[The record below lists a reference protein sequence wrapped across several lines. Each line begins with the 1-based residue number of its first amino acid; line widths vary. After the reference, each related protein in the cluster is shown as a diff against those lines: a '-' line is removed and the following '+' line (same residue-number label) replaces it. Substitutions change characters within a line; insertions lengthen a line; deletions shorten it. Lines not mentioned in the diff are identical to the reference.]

1 MVTGWRATPVPVGD
15 TPWHFPDVSDWPDD
29 DLVAVGADLEPATII
44 TAYRRGLFPMKVG
57 SGSSQVLAWW
67 SPDPRGVIPLD
78 GLRVTRSMRQSAKR
92 FLVRVDTSFAAVMR
106 GCANPGRG
114 GGSWID
120 DAFIAAYTQLHT
132 LGWAHSVEAF
142 DRDGTLAGGLYGLR
156 IGRLFAGE
164 SMFHVQRDASKVALM
179 GLVDLMREEGMTLLD
194 VQWQTDHLE
203 TLGSVAISRADY
215 LERLASA
222 I

>member
-1 MVTGWRATPVPVGD
+1 MVTAWRAAPVAVGD
-15 TPWHFPDVSDWPDD
+15 TPWHFPDPSEWPDD
-29 DLVAVGADLEPATII
+29 DLVAVGGDLEPATLIH
-44 TAYRRGLFPMKVG
+44 AYRQGLFPMKVG
-57 SGSSQVLAWW
+57 PRLSQVLAWW
-67 SPDPRGVIPLD
+67 SPNPRGVIPLD

-92 FLVRVDTSFAAVMR
+92 FGIRVDTSFSAVMR
-106 GCANPGRG
+106 HCANPDRS

-120 DAFIAAYTQLHT
+120 DDFIAAYTQLHT
-132 LGWAHSVEAF
+132 LGWAHSIESF
-142 DRDGTLAGGLYGLR
+142 DGDGTLAGGLYGVR

-164 SMFHVQRDASKVALM
+164 SMFHLQRDASKVALM

-194 VQWQTDHLE
+194 VQWQTAHLA
-203 TLGSVAISRADY
+203 TLGSVAISREAY